1 MARRLFTTRGRH
13 EVSPQAGATV
23 IKVAVVIVVVQ
34 PAMVV
39 FDCGDIVT
47 DDGVILII
55 SGRA

>member
-1 MARRLFTTRGRH
+1 
-13 EVSPQAGATV
+13 
-23 IKVAVVIVVVQ
+23 VIVVVQ